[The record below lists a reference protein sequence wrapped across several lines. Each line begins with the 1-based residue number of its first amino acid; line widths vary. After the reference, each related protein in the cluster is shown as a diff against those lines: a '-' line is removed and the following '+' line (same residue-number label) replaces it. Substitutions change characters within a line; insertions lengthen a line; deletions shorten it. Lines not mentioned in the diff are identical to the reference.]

1 MQLPD
6 LWKKLKRRIRQEQGP
21 FIHQERG
28 KLDPYNSPLTFV
40 LICGK
45 SFNQSIPNAGTTCRM
60 GWCRGFEQLGIPYLL
75 ISASDLAKRLPD
87 IPNPICWISG
97 SDYIYLDKVNLA
109 ALKRYRHC
117 VWVATWFKDDVNFY
131 QHNKLPNN
139 SWTPKLNNK
148 ILSSEPTF
156 IFTISPESSFE
167 YYQNWIQHGAKL
179 VSVPLACDTSLY
191 HVNPPFCPEFDS
203 IDMAF
208 VGGYWPYK
216 AQQFDIYL
224 KPYQEKLKVFG
235 YSPWPYAGYGGQLPE
250 KQEPSLYHQA
260 KLSPTVNEPHVSLMG
275 IDINERVFKVL
286 GSGGM
291 TITDATPAYREWF
304 TEEELLVPTSVNEF
318 YEMVHLL
325 LNDEGLNTKYRQ
337 AGYKAV
343 LHSHTYVHRA
353 KLVLSSL
360 GIEAF

>member
-1 MQLPD
+1 MLPD
-6 LWKKLKRRIRQEQGP
+6 LWKKLKYRRRKEQGP
-21 FIHQERG
+21 FIIQEQG
-28 KLDPYNSPLTFV
+28 IIDPYNSPLTFV

-45 SFNQSIPNAGTTCRM
+45 SFDQSIPNAGTTCRV

-75 ISASDLAKRLPD
+75 ISTSDLAKRLPD
-87 IPNPICWISG
+87 IQNPICWISG

-109 ALKRYRHC
+109 TLKRYRHC

-131 QHNKLPNN
+131 QANKLPNN
-139 SWTPKLNNK
+139 SWSPKLNNK

-156 IFTISPESSFE
+156 VFTISPKSSFE
-167 YYQNWIQHGAKL
+167 YYQKWIRQGIKL
-179 VSVPLACDTSLY
+179 VSLPLACDTSLY
-191 HVNPPFCPEFDS
+191 HANPPFCPEFES

-208 VGGYWPYK
+208 VGGYWSYK
-216 AQQFDIYL
+216 AQQFDLYL

-250 KQEPSLYHQA
+250 QKEPSLYHQA

-291 TITDATPAYREWF
+291 TITDVTPAYREWF
-304 TEEELLVPTSVNEF
+304 TEDELLVPTSVEDF
-318 YEMVHLL
+318 HEIVQAILK
-325 LNDEGLNTKYRQ
+325 DDGLKEQYRKR
-337 AGYKAV
+337 GYQFV
-343 LHSHTYVHRA
+343 INNHTYMHRA
-353 KLVLSSL
+353 KQVLSIL
-360 GIEAF
+360 GI